1 MSDFKLCDNGH
12 YFPQNLE
19 NCPYCPK
26 PSNAGG
32 SGQSSLGN
40 KDSGGQG
47 NLART
52 QIFGSGQSKSED
64 DFPNFNT
71 PKTQGGGNLNRTQIF
86 SGNNSFPDFGGGF
99 ASPQQFQPELGSQ
112 GRKMVG
118 WLVSFTVDALG
129 IDYKL
134 YEGRNLIGSDDGCDI
149 PVDDGAVSSR
159 HLTILHRMG
168 QFKFK
173 DEFSTN
179 GTFINDVFM
188 EEGNLK
194 DGDMIRIGD
203 TIFKFRSIA

>member
-1 MSDFKLCDNGH
+1 MSEFKLCDNGH

-26 PSNAGG
+26 PANSGN

-40 KDSGGQG
+40 GGGGQG

-52 QIFGSGQSKSED
+52 QIFGGNQKNDDD
-64 DFPNFNT
+64 DFPNFNV
-71 PKTQGGGNLNRTQIF
+71 PKNQGGGGNLNRTQIF
-86 SGNNSFPDFGGGF
+86 GGNNNDFGGGF

-118 WLVSFTVDALG
+118 WLVSFTIDALG

-134 YEGRNLIGSDDGCDI
+134 YEGRNLIGSDEGCDI
-149 PVDDGAVSSR
+149 PVDDAAVSSR